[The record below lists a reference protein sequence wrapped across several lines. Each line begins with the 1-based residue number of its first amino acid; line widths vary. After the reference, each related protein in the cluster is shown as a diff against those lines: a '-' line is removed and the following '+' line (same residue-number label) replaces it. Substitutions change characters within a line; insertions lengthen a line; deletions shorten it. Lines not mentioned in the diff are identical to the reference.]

1 MPSSAASAANAAVR
15 VWVAA
20 LPGYGGPAPGHGG
33 LIIDACADDDCADD
47 TRGESKGSFCGVAD
61 PGRGSPSR
69 GDPIGGGLVAPL
81 SGAKA
86 AISQGLTC
94 DHFSS

>member
-20 LPGYGGPAPGHGG
+20 LPGYGG